1 MDLPVA
7 LGFCEQPV
15 CRCQAEAPCDW
26 SLSVSPSCYE
36 VNLRGC
42 LLQDLFVNFSRPP
55 GSQKEENFICRLG
68 ELQVRHPRDLDGARL
83 GRLCSLQ
90 TRPDTCL
97 PPPLAQGSWGR
108 GARAGTVQGQA
119 PPPPPNLP

>member
-15 CRCQAEAPCDW
+15 YRCPAEAPCDW

-42 LLQDLFVNFSRPP
+42 LLQDLFINFSRPL

-68 ELQVRHPRDLDGARL
+68 ELQVRHPRDLAGARH
-83 GRLCSLQ
+83 GRLCPLH
-90 TRPDTCL
+90 TRPDTCP
-97 PPPLAQGSWGR
+97 PPPLA
-108 GARAGTVQGQA
+108 
-119 PPPPPNLP
+119 